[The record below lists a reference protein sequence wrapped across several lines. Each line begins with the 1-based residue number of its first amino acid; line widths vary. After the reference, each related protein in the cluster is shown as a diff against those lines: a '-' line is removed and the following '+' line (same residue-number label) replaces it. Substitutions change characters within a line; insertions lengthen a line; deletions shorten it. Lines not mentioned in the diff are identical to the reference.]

1 MTERRDFLVMTLID
15 MVRRAV
21 APPEHQVVP
30 RGIHDVR
37 VRLGHHERANV
48 AALRLRSGQVGS
60 GTTIALRC
68 CLNHSYVLEYMCVKD
83 YDFFDFKEL
92 F

>member
-1 MTERRDFLVMTLID
+1 MALID

-30 RGIHDVR
+30 RSIHDVR

-48 AALRLRSGQVGS
+48 PALRLRSGQVSS
-60 GTTIALRC
+60 GPAIILRC
-68 CLNHSYVLEYMCVKD
+68 CLNHSYLMCVECVQD